1 MVALFGMQSW
11 LPAVLPWLG
20 LAVFLGVIL
29 YALKARA
36 ARIEDHR
43 TGRTP

>member
-1 MVALFGMQSW
+1 MVALLGMHSW

-20 LAVFLGVIL
+20 LAVFVAVIL
-29 YALKARA
+29 YALRARA

>member
-1 MVALFGMQSW
+1 MQGW
-11 LPAVLPWLG
+11 MPAVLPWLG
-20 LAVFLGVIL
+20 FAVFVAVIL
-29 YALKARA
+29 YALKTRT